1 MREFW
6 KADAKETR
14 SKNDSKLLLE
24 INLTEPTFTRNKA
37 RKESTGIREL
47 HIKQEVKT
55 AVNNY

>member
-24 INLTEPTFTRNKA
+24 INLTEPTLTRNKA
-37 RKESTGIREL
+37 KKESTEISKL
-47 HIKQEVKT
+47 HIKQGVKT
-55 AVNNY
+55 TINNY